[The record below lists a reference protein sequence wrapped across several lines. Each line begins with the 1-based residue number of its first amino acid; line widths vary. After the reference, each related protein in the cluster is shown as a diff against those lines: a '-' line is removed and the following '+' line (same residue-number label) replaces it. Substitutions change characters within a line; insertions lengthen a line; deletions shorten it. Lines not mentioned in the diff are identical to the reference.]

1 MYKIVLPII
10 IIVLVI
16 ICVFYKKEEN
26 TNVIIID
33 KDNNI
38 NVDYTSLNEMAD
50 TVTKYSLK
58 SDDYA
63 EKLVLI
69 YRATFHLF
77 DMNFPVVS
85 IIKLDDY
92 VSKFKYEYNKYE
104 FPQGELYHNLQRFII
119 TNITHYIVNSERQLQ
134 NNFENDREI
143 IYVYLRALF
152 THSHVMSI

>member
-26 TNVIIID
+26 IIIID
-33 KDNNI
+33 KDDNI
-38 NVDYTSLNEMAD
+38 NVDSASLNEMVD

-85 IIKLDDY
+85 IFKLDNY

-104 FPQGELYHNLQRFII
+104 FPQGDLYHNLQRFII

-152 THSHVMSI
+152 THSHAISI

>member
-10 IIVLVI
+10 IIILVI
-16 ICVFYKKEEN
+16 ICVFYKKEYN
-26 TNVIIID
+26 TNIIIID

-38 NVDYTSLNEMAD
+38 NVNCTSLDEMVD
-50 TVTKYSLK
+50 TITDYSLK

-77 DMNFPVVS
+77 DMNFPVAS
-85 IIKLDDY
+85 IFKVDNY

-104 FPQGELYHNLQRFII
+104 FPQGDLYHNLQRFII

-143 IYVYLRALF
+143 IYVYLKALF
-152 THSHVMSI
+152 THSHIMSI